1 MNKLTFLLFS
11 VLVFPLTIMAQTWDD
26 AKYKAIEASIVAPT
40 FPDAEFDITATG
52 ITTASTPKEIQTAI
66 NATIDKCS
74 EAGGGKVIV
83 PPGTWKTGAIT
94 LKSNVNLVV
103 QAGATLQFA
112 YDPYLYPLVKTRW
125 EGLDIMNYSP
135 CIYAYQAK
143 NVAVTGDGIVD
154 GNGTKDTWWKWC
166 GAAKYGFDEN
176 TLQSQS
182 KEYAGKNTQYKQVDK
197 DGNVLSNR
205 NTLLWMA
212 DNNIPTEERVFGL
225 GCGMRPQLV
234 NFYECENVL
243 VDGVIFL
250 RSPFWVIHPV
260 LSKNVTIRRCKIIN
274 DGPNGDGCDP
284 ESCENVLIEKCIF
297 NTGDDCIAIKSGRN
311 GDGRRTPRPS
321 KNIIIRG
328 CTMEDGHGGVVIG
341 SEISAGVQNVFAE
354 DCRMDSPNLDRVLRI
369 KTNTCRGGVTDGIY
383 MRNVTVGQCRE
394 AVLRINLQYEPKE
407 QSKRGFTPMVQN
419 IYMENVTC
427 KKSKYGILLNGLE
440 DTVAINN
447 ISLKNC
453 TFNGVTDKPIQ
464 KTGKVGSKLKFSKL
478 IINDKLILAKA
489 PYKHYSEWMT
499 WSEMKRVKHP
509 FYLDFTDE
517 ATSPNGKWAYTVGI
531 ELESMLDTWRAYQNP
546 EVLTYLKEYPVRLID
561 EDGNIKGYNQ
571 SEYSL
576 DDVRPMRFIMR
587 MNRLFLD
594 DRNIRTYGTERAIAN
609 TFNLM
614 QTLPRTNTGKGGR
627 GVFWHKKMYP
637 NQVWLDG
644 IYMGLP
650 FFTMAAQEM
659 SEKEEKS
666 ALATQ
671 VYDDVVNQI
680 ATTFEKTFDEKTGLW
695 KHGWDEN
702 KSIFWAD
709 KTTGLSQ
716 HTWSR
721 ALGWFAMAMTEVLD
735 ELPENYTRR
744 KEVKDMLQKVMTAV
758 VKYQDAKTGVW
769 YDVMDVKDPKNYLE
783 STASC
788 MFSYV
793 LLKGSRLGYI
803 DASLKQA
810 GVKAYD
816 GIINEFIKI
825 NNDKTISLTKCCSVS
840 GLGPEDNPSRDG
852 SFEYYI
858 SEPIRDND
866 AKGIAPFIWA
876 SLEMERDKAET
887 VKLGY

>member
-1 MNKLTFLLFS
+1 MKKLTFLLFS
-11 VLVFPLTIMAQTWDD
+11 TLVFPLTIMAQAWDD
-26 AKYKAIEASIVAPT
+26 AKYKAIEASIIAPQ
-40 FPDAEFDITATG
+40 FADAEFDITSTG
-52 ITTASTPKEIQTAI
+52 ITTDATPKEIQTAI
-66 NATIDKCS
+66 NNTITKCS
-74 EAGGGKVIV
+74 EAGGGKVII

-103 QAGATLQFA
+103 KAGATLLFA
-112 YDPYLYPLVKTRW
+112 YDPFLYPLVKTRW

-143 NVAVTGDGIVD
+143 NVAITGDGIID

-166 GAAKYGFDEN
+166 GAAKYGYDAN

-182 KEYAGKNTQYKQVDK
+182 NEYAGKNTQYKQVDA
-197 DGNVLSNR
+197 DGKVLSNR

-212 DNNIPTEERVFGL
+212 DNNIPTEERVFGI

-260 LSKNVTIRRCKIIN
+260 LSKNIIVRRCKIIN

-407 QSKRGFTPMVQN
+407 KSKRGFTPVVQN

-499 WSEMKRVKHP
+499 WSEMKRVRHP

-517 ATSPNGKWAYTVGI
+517 AIEPNGKWSYAVGM
-531 ELESMLDTWRAYQNP
+531 ELESMLDTWRAYQNAD
-546 EVLTYLKEYPVRLID
+546 VMKYLKEYPARMID
-561 EDGNIKGYNQ
+561 EDGNIKGYKQ
-571 SEYSL
+571 SDYIL
-576 DDVRPMRFIMR
+576 DNVRPARFILR
-587 MNRLFLD
+587 MNRLFLGE
-594 DRNIRTYGTERAIAN
+594 NEVRTYGTEKAVAN
-609 TFNLM
+609 VYAQM
-614 QTLPRTNTGKGGR
+614 QSHPRTTTGKDGR
-627 GVFWHKKMYP
+627 GVFWHKNIYP

-644 IYMGLP
+644 LYMGLP
-650 FFTMAAQEM
+650 FFTMIAGEM
-659 SEKEEKS
+659 EEKD
-666 ALATQ
+666 AKNVAKQ

-680 ATTFEKTFDEKTGLW
+680 ATTFEKTYDEKTGLW
-695 KHGWDEN
+695 KHAWDEN

-716 HTWSR
+716 HSWSR
-721 ALGWFAMAMTEVLD
+721 ALGWFAMAMVEVLD
-735 ELPENYTRR
+735 ELPENYERR

-793 LLKGSRLGYI
+793 LLKGSRLGYL
-803 DASLKQA
+803 DTSFKQA

-825 NNDKTISLTKCCSVS
+825 NNDKTISLTNCCSVS
-840 GLGPEDNPSRDG
+840 GLGPEDTPSRDG

>member
-1 MNKLTFLLFS
+1 MKKLTFLLFS
-11 VLVFPLTIMAQTWDD
+11 TLVFPLTIMAQAWDD
-26 AKYKAIEASIVAPT
+26 AKYKAIEASIVAPQ
-40 FPDAEFDITATG
+40 FADAEFDITATG
-52 ITTASTPKEIQTAI
+52 ITTDATPKEIQTAI
-66 NATIDKCS
+66 NSTITKCS
-74 EAGGGKVIV
+74 EAGGGKVII

-103 QAGATLQFA
+103 KAGATLLFA
-112 YDPYLYPLVKTRW
+112 YDPFLYPLVKTRW

-143 NVAVTGDGIVD
+143 NVAITGDGIID

-166 GAAKYGFDEN
+166 GAAKYGYDAN

-182 KEYAGKNTQYKQVDK
+182 NEYAGKNTQYKQVDA
-197 DGNVLSNR
+197 DGKVLSNR

-212 DNNIPTEERVFGL
+212 DNNIPTEERVFGI

-260 LSKNVTIRRCKIIN
+260 LSKNIIVRRCKIIN

-407 QSKRGFTPMVQN
+407 KSKRGFTPVVQN

-464 KTGKVGSKLKFSKL
+464 KTGKVGTKLKFSKL

-499 WSEMKRVKHP
+499 WSEMKRVRHP

-517 ATSPNGKWAYTVGI
+517 AIEPNGKWSYAVGI
-531 ELESMLDTWRAYQNP
+531 ELESMLDTWRAYQNAD
-546 EVLTYLKEYPVRLID
+546 VIKYLKEYPARMID
-561 EDGNIKGYNQ
+561 EDGNIKGYKQ
-571 SEYSL
+571 SDYIL
-576 DDVRPMRFIMR
+576 DNVRPARFILR
-587 MNRLFLD
+587 MNRLFLGD
-594 DRNIRTYGTERAIAN
+594 NEVRTYGTEKAVAN
-609 TFNLM
+609 VFAQM
-614 QTLPRTNTGKGGR
+614 QSHPRTTTGKDGR
-627 GVFWHKKMYP
+627 GVFWHKNIYP

-650 FFTMAAQEM
+650 FFTMIAGEM
-659 SEKEEKS
+659 EEKD
-666 ALATQ
+666 AKNVAKH

-680 ATTFEKTFDEKTGLW
+680 ATTFEKTYDEKTGLW
-695 KHGWDEN
+695 KHAWDEN

-716 HTWSR
+716 HSWSR
-721 ALGWFAMAMTEVLD
+721 ALGWFAMAMVEVLD
-735 ELPENYTRR
+735 ELPENYERR

-793 LLKGSRLGYI
+793 LLKGSRLGYL
-803 DASLKQA
+803 DTSFKQA

-825 NNDKTISLTKCCSVS
+825 NNDKTISLTNCCSVS
-840 GLGPEDNPSRDG
+840 GLGPEDTPSRDG
-852 SFEYYI
+852 SFEYYM

>member
-1 MNKLTFLLFS
+1 MNKLTFLFFS
-11 VLVFPLTIMAQTWDD
+11 ALVFPLTMMAQAWDD
-26 AKYKAIEASIVAPT
+26 AKYKAIEASIVAPQ
-40 FPDAEFDITATG
+40 FADAEFDITATG

-66 NATIDKCS
+66 NSTIDKCS
-74 EAGGGKVIV
+74 EAGGGKVII

-103 QAGATLQFA
+103 KAGATLLFA
-112 YDPYLYPLVKTRW
+112 YDPFLYPLVKTRW

-143 NVAVTGDGIVD
+143 NVAITGDGIID

-166 GAAKYGFDEN
+166 GAAKYGYDAN

-182 KEYAGKNTQYKQVDK
+182 NEYAGKNAQYKQVDENGK
-197 DGNVLSNR
+197 VLSNR

-212 DNNIPTEERVFGL
+212 DNNIPTEERVFGI

-260 LSKNVTIRRCKIIN
+260 LSKNVTVRRCKIIN

-407 QSKRGFTPMVQN
+407 KSKRGFTPVVQN

-464 KTGKVGSKLKFSKL
+464 KTGKVGTKLKFSKL

-499 WSEMKRVKHP
+499 WSEMKRVRHP

-517 ATSPNGKWAYTVGI
+517 ATEPNGKWSYAVGI
-531 ELESMLDTWRAYQNP
+531 ELESMLDTWRAYQSAD
-546 EVLTYLKEYPVRLID
+546 VLKYLKEYPARMID
-561 EDGNIKGYNQ
+561 EEGNIKGYKQ
-571 SEYSL
+571 SDYSL
-576 DDVRPMRFIMR
+576 DDVRPARFILR
-587 MNRLFLD
+587 MNRLFLGD
-594 DRNIRTYGTERAIAN
+594 NEVRTYGTEKAVAN
-609 TFNLM
+609 VFAQM
-614 QTLPRTNTGKGGR
+614 QSHPRTTTGKDGR
-627 GVFWHKKMYP
+627 GVFWHKNIYP

-644 IYMGLP
+644 LYMGLP
-650 FFTMAAQEM
+650 YFTMIASEM
-659 SEKEEKS
+659 EEKDEKNV
-666 ALATQ
+666 AKQ

-680 ATTFEKTFDEKTGLW
+680 AITFEKTYDEKTGLW
-695 KHGWDEN
+695 KHGWDEK
-702 KSIFWAD
+702 KSLFWAD

-716 HTWSR
+716 HSWSR
-721 ALGWFAMAMTEVLD
+721 AIGWFAMAMVEVLD
-735 ELPENYTRR
+735 ELPENYERS

-758 VKYQDAKTGVW
+758 VKYQDPKTGVW

-803 DASLKQA
+803 DASFKQA

-825 NNDKTISLTKCCSVS
+825 NTDKTISLTKCCSVS
-840 GLGPEDNPSRDG
+840 GLGPEDNPNRDG
-852 SFEYYI
+852 SFEYYL

>member
-1 MNKLTFLLFS
+1 MNKLTFLFFS
-11 VLVFPLTIMAQTWDD
+11 TLVFPLTIMAQAWDD
-26 AKYKAIEASIVAPT
+26 AKYKAIEASIVAPQ
-40 FPDAEFDITATG
+40 FADAEFDITATG
-52 ITTASTPKEIQTAI
+52 ITTDATPKEIQTAI
-66 NATIDKCS
+66 NNTITKCS
-74 EAGGGKVIV
+74 EAGGGKVII

-94 LKSNVNLVV
+94 LKSDVNLVV
-103 QAGATLQFA
+103 KAGATLLFA
-112 YDPYLYPLVKTRW
+112 YDPFLYPLVKTRW

-143 NVAVTGDGIVD
+143 NVAITGDGIID

-166 GAAKYGFDEN
+166 GAAKYGYDSN
-176 TLQSQS
+176 TLQSQAN
-182 KEYAGKNTQYKQVDK
+182 EYAGKNAQYKQVDA
-197 DGNVLSNR
+197 DGKVLSNR

-212 DNNIPTEERVFGL
+212 DNNIPTEERVFGI

-260 LSKNVTIRRCKIIN
+260 LSKNIIVRRCKIIN

-369 KTNTCRGGVTDGIY
+369 KTNTCRGGVTDCIY

-407 QSKRGFTPMVQN
+407 KSKRGFTPVVQN

-464 KTGKVGSKLKFSKL
+464 KTGKVGTKLKFSKL

-499 WSEMKRVKHP
+499 WSEMKRVRHP

-517 ATSPNGKWAYTVGI
+517 AIEPNGKWSYAVGI
-531 ELESMLDTWRAYQNP
+531 ELESMLDTWRAYQNAD
-546 EVLTYLKEYPVRLID
+546 VIKYLKEYPARMID
-561 EDGNIKGYNQ
+561 EDGNIKGYKQ
-571 SEYSL
+571 SDYIL
-576 DDVRPMRFIMR
+576 DNVRPARFILR
-587 MNRLFLD
+587 MNRLFLGD
-594 DRNIRTYGTERAIAN
+594 NEVRTYGTEKAVAN
-609 TFNLM
+609 VYAQM
-614 QTLPRTNTGKGGR
+614 QSHPRTTTGKDGR
-627 GVFWHKKMYP
+627 GVFWHKNIYP

-650 FFTMAAQEM
+650 FFTMIAGEM
-659 SEKEEKS
+659 EEKD
-666 ALATQ
+666 AKNVAKH

-680 ATTFEKTFDEKTGLW
+680 AITFEKTYDEKTGLW
-695 KHGWDEN
+695 KHAWDEN

-716 HTWSR
+716 HSWSR
-721 ALGWFAMAMTEVLD
+721 ALGWFAMAMVEVLD
-735 ELPENYTRR
+735 ELPENYERR
-744 KEVKDMLQKVMTAV
+744 NEVKDMLQKVMTAV

-793 LLKGSRLGYI
+793 LLKGSRLGYL
-803 DASLKQA
+803 DASFKQA

-825 NNDKTISLTKCCSVS
+825 NNDKTISLTNCCSVS

>member
-1 MNKLTFLLFS
+1 MNKLTFWVFS
-11 VLVFPLTIMAQTWDD
+11 FLVLPLTLMAQTWDD
-26 AKYKAIEASIVAPT
+26 AKYKAIEASIVAPK
-40 FPDAEFDITATG
+40 FADKEFDITASG
-52 ITTASTPKEIQTAI
+52 VTTASTAKEIQAAI
-66 NATIDKCS
+66 NDAITQCS
-74 EAGGGKVIV
+74 EAGGGKVII
-83 PPGTWKTGAIT
+83 PPGTWNTGAIT
-94 LKSNVNLVV
+94 LKSNVNLVIK
-103 QAGATLQFA
+103 AGATLLFA

-143 NVAVTGDGIVD
+143 NVAITGDGIID
-154 GNGTKDTWWKWC
+154 GNGSKETWWKWS
-166 GAAKYGFDEN
+166 GAAKYGYDPH

-182 KEYAGKNTQYKQVDK
+182 NEYAGKNEQYKQK
-197 DGNVLSNR
+197 DSNGKVLSNR

-243 VDGVIFL
+243 VDGVTLL
-250 RSPFWVIHPV
+250 RSPFWVIHPT
-260 LSKNVTIRRCKIIN
+260 LCKNVTVRRCKIIN

-284 ESCENVLIEKCIF
+284 ESCENVLIENCIF

-311 GDGRRTPRPS
+311 ADGRRTPRPS

-341 SEISAGVQNVFAE
+341 SEISAGVSEVYAE

-394 AVLRINLQYEPKE
+394 AVLRINLQYEPNE
-407 QSKRGFTPMVQN
+407 QSKRGFRPSVKN

-427 KKSKYGILLNGLE
+427 KKSQYGIMLNGLE
-440 DTVAINN
+440 DTVMIDN
-447 ISLKNC
+447 ISLRNC
-453 TFNGVTDKPIQ
+453 NFNGVTEKPIL
-464 KTGKVGSKLKFSKL
+464 KTGKIGKKIKFSKL
-478 IINDKLILAKA
+478 IINNKLILAKA

-517 ATSPNGKWAYTVGI
+517 AKTPNGKWSYVVGI
-531 ELESMLDTWRAYQNP
+531 ELEGMLDTWRAYQN
-546 EVLTYLKEYPVRLID
+546 EDVLKYIKEYPARMIDINGNIIGYKQSDYNLDNVRPARLI
-561 EDGNIKGYNQ
+561 
-571 SEYSL
+571 L
-576 DDVRPMRFIMR
+576 RL
-587 MNRLFLD
+587 NRLFFD
-594 DRNIRTYGTERAIAN
+594 DKKTVNFGTERAVAN
-609 TFNLM
+609 VYTQM
-614 QTLPRTNTGKGGR
+614 QSHPRTMQGKGGR
-627 GVFWHKKMYP
+627 GVFWHKKIYP
-637 NQVWLDG
+637 HQVWLDG

-650 FFTMAAQEM
+650 FFTMAAEEM
-659 SEKEEKS
+659 EGKDVAK
-666 ALATQ
+666 Q
-671 VYDDVVNQI
+671 VYDDAVNQI

-695 KHGWDEN
+695 KHAWDE
-702 KSIFWAD
+702 KKTMFWAD

-735 ELPENYTRR
+735 VLPENYERR
-744 KEVKDMLQKVMTAV
+744 KEVCDMLQKTMTAV
-758 VKYQDAKTGVW
+758 VKYQDQKTGVW

-793 LLKGSRLGYI
+793 LLKGARLGYI
-803 DASLKQA
+803 DASFKQA

-816 GIINEFIKI
+816 GIIKEFIKI
-825 NNDKTISLTKCCSVS
+825 NNDKTISLTNCCSVS
-840 GLGPEDNPSRDG
+840 GLGPENNPARDG
-852 SFEYYI
+852 SFEYYM

-866 AKGIAPFIWA
+866 AKGIGPFLWA

-887 VKLGY
+887 VKLDY

>member
-1 MNKLTFLLFS
+1 MKKLTFLFFS
-11 VLVFPLTIMAQTWDD
+11 TLVFPLTMMAQAWDD
-26 AKYKAIEASIVAPT
+26 AKYKAIEASIVAPQ
-40 FPDAEFDITATG
+40 FADAEFDITATG
-52 ITTASTPKEIQTAI
+52 ITTDATPKEIQTAI
-66 NATIDKCS
+66 NNTITKCS
-74 EAGGGKVIV
+74 EAGGGKVII

-103 QAGATLQFA
+103 KAGATLLFA
-112 YDPYLYPLVKTRW
+112 YDPFLYPLVKTRW

-143 NVAVTGDGIVD
+143 NVAITGDGIID

-166 GAAKYGFDEN
+166 GAAKYGYDAN

-182 KEYAGKNTQYKQVDK
+182 NEYAGKNTQYKQVDA
-197 DGNVLSNR
+197 DGKVLSNR

-212 DNNIPTEERVFGL
+212 DNNIPTEERVFGI

-260 LSKNVTIRRCKIIN
+260 LSKNIIVRRCKIIN

-407 QSKRGFTPMVQN
+407 KSKRGFIPMVQN

-499 WSEMKRVKHP
+499 WSEMKRVRHP

-517 ATSPNGKWAYTVGI
+517 AIEPNGKWSYAVGI
-531 ELESMLDTWRAYQNP
+531 ELESMLDTWRAYQNAD
-546 EVLTYLKEYPVRLID
+546 VIKYLKEYPARMID
-561 EDGNIKGYNQ
+561 EDGNIKGYKQ
-571 SEYSL
+571 SDYIL
-576 DDVRPMRFIMR
+576 DNVRPARFILR
-587 MNRLFLD
+587 MNRLFLGD
-594 DRNIRTYGTERAIAN
+594 NEVRTYGTEKAVAN
-609 TFNLM
+609 VYAQM
-614 QTLPRTNTGKGGR
+614 QSHPRTTTGKDGR
-627 GVFWHKKMYP
+627 GVFWHKNIYP

-650 FFTMAAQEM
+650 FFTMIAGEM
-659 SEKEEKS
+659 EEKNTKNV
-666 ALATQ
+666 AKH

-680 ATTFEKTFDEKTGLW
+680 ATTFEKTYDEKTGLW
-695 KHGWDEN
+695 KHAWDEN

-716 HTWSR
+716 HSWSR
-721 ALGWFAMAMTEVLD
+721 ALGWFAMAMVEVLD
-735 ELPENYTRR
+735 ELPENYERR

-783 STASC
+783 SSASC

-793 LLKGSRLGYI
+793 LLKGSRLGYL
-803 DASLKQA
+803 DASFKQA

-825 NNDKTISLTKCCSVS
+825 NNDKTISLTNCCSVS
-840 GLGPEDNPSRDG
+840 GLGPEDTPSRDG

>member
-1 MNKLTFLLFS
+1 MNKLTFLFFS
-11 VLVFPLTIMAQTWDD
+11 ALVFPLTIIAQTWDD

-40 FPDAEFDITATG
+40 FADAEFDITATG
-52 ITTASTPKEIQTAI
+52 ITTASTPNEIQTAI

-74 EAGGGKVIV
+74 EAGGGKVII

-103 QAGATLQFA
+103 KAGATLLFA

-143 NVAVTGDGIVD
+143 NVAITGDGIID

-166 GAAKYGFDEN
+166 GAAKYGYDSN
-176 TLQSQS
+176 TLQSQAN
-182 KEYAGKNTQYKQVDK
+182 EYAGKNAQYKQVDA
-197 DGNVLSNR
+197 DGKVLSNR

-260 LSKNVTIRRCKIIN
+260 LSKNVTVRRCKIIN

-407 QSKRGFTPMVQN
+407 MSKRGFTPVVQN

-464 KTGKVGSKLKFSKL
+464 KTGKVGTKLKFSKL

-517 ATSPNGKWAYTVGI
+517 AIEPNGKWSYAVGI
-531 ELESMLDTWRAYQNP
+531 ELESMLDTWRAYLNDD
-546 EVLTYLKEYPVRLID
+546 VLKYLKEYPARMID
-561 EDGNIKGYNQ
+561 ENGSIKGYNQ

-576 DDVRPMRFIMR
+576 DNVRPARFILR
-587 MNRLFLD
+587 MNRLFLGD
-594 DRNIRTYGTERAIAN
+594 NEVRTYGTEKAVEN
-609 TFNLM
+609 VFNQM
-614 QTLPRTNTGKGGR
+614 KSHPRTTTGKDGR
-627 GVFWHKKMYP
+627 GVFWHKNIYP

-644 IYMGLP
+644 LYMGLP
-650 FFTMAAQEM
+650 FFTMIAGEM
-659 SEKEEKS
+659 EEKDEKNV
-666 ALATQ
+666 AKQ
-671 VYDDVVNQI
+671 VYDDIVNQM
-680 ATTFEKTFDEKTGLW
+680 TVTFEKTYDEKTGLW
-695 KHGWDEN
+695 KHAWDEN

-716 HTWSR
+716 HSWSR
-721 ALGWFAMAMTEVLD
+721 ALGWFAMAMVEVLD
-735 ELPENYTRR
+735 ELPENYERR

-758 VKYQDAKTGVW
+758 VKHQDAKTGVW

-793 LLKGSRLGYI
+793 LLKGSRLGYL
-803 DASLKQA
+803 DASFKQA
-810 GVKAYD
+810 GIKAYD

-825 NNDKTISLTKCCSVS
+825 NNDKTISLTNCCSVS
-840 GLGPEDNPSRDG
+840 GLGPDDNPSRDG

>member
-1 MNKLTFLLFS
+1 
-11 VLVFPLTIMAQTWDD
+11 
-26 AKYKAIEASIVAPT
+26 
-40 FPDAEFDITATG
+40 
-52 ITTASTPKEIQTAI
+52 
-66 NATIDKCS
+66 
-74 EAGGGKVIV
+74 
-83 PPGTWKTGAIT
+83 
-94 LKSNVNLVV
+94 
-103 QAGATLQFA
+103 
-112 YDPYLYPLVKTRW
+112 
-125 EGLDIMNYSP
+125 
-135 CIYAYQAK
+135 
-143 NVAVTGDGIVD
+143 
-154 GNGTKDTWWKWC
+154 
-166 GAAKYGFDEN
+166 
-176 TLQSQS
+176 
-182 KEYAGKNTQYKQVDK
+182 
-197 DGNVLSNR
+197 
-205 NTLLWMA
+205 
-212 DNNIPTEERVFGL
+212 
-225 GCGMRPQLV
+225 
-234 NFYECENVL
+234 
-243 VDGVIFL
+243 VDGVTLL

-260 LSKNVTIRRCKIIN
+260 LSKNVTIRRCKVIN

-284 ESCENVLIEKCIF
+284 ESCENVLIENCIF

-311 GDGRRTPRPS
+311 ADGRRTPRPS

-341 SEISAGVQNVFAE
+341 SEISAGVQEVYAE

-394 AVLRINLQYEPKE
+394 AVLRINLQYEPNE
-407 QSKRGFTPMVQN
+407 QSQRGFRPTVKN

-427 KKSKYGILLNGLE
+427 KKSQYGILLDGLE
-440 DTVAINN
+440 DTVAVDY

-453 TFNGVTDKPIQ
+453 NFGGVTEKPIL
-464 KTGKVGSKLKFSKL
+464 KRGKIGKKLKFSKL
-478 IINDKLILAKA
+478 IINNKLILAKA

-517 ATSPNGKWAYTVGI
+517 QKTPNGKWSYVVGI
-531 ELESMLDTWRAYQNP
+531 ELESMLDTWRAYQSAD
-546 EVLTYLKEYPVRLID
+546 VLKYLKEYPARMID
-561 EDGNIKGYNQ
+561 EEGNIKGYKQ
-571 SEYSL
+571 SDYSL
-576 DDVRPMRFIMR
+576 DDVRPARFILR
-587 MNRLFLD
+587 MNRLFLGD
-594 DRNIRTYGTERAIAN
+594 NEVRTYGTEKAVAN
-609 TFNLM
+609 VFAQM
-614 QTLPRTNTGKGGR
+614 QSHPRTTTGKDGR
-627 GVFWHKKMYP
+627 GVFWHKNIYP

-644 IYMGLP
+644 LYMGLP
-650 FFTMAAQEM
+650 YFTMIASEM
-659 SEKEEKS
+659 EEKDEKNV
-666 ALATQ
+666 AKQ

-680 ATTFEKTFDEKTGLW
+680 AITFEKTYDEKTGLW
-695 KHGWDEN
+695 KHGWDEK
-702 KSIFWAD
+702 KSLFWAD

-716 HTWSR
+716 HSWSR
-721 ALGWFAMAMTEVLD
+721 AIGWFAMAMVEVLD
-735 ELPENYTRR
+735 ELPENYERS

-758 VKYQDAKTGVW
+758 VKYQDPKTGVW

-803 DASLKQA
+803 DASFKQA

-825 NNDKTISLTKCCSVS
+825 NTDKTISLTKCCSVS
-840 GLGPEDNPSRDG
+840 GLGPEDNPNRDG
-852 SFEYYI
+852 SFEYYL